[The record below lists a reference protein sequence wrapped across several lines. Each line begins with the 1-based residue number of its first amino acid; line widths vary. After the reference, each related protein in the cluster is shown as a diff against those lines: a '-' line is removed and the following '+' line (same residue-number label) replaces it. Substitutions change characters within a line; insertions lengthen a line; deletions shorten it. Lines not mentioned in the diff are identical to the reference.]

1 MFSHHIGAF
10 FGAWSGGFSYDLF
23 GSYDPVWLVAIV
35 LGLLAAAPYGPI
47 ADAPLVPSA
56 SGTGTGQ
63 ASRSCKRGGSLPSIL
78 MLLWLTPES
87 VSMTEA
93 ETNTRAT
100 IPPSVGARFR
110 VVPTL
115 DGLEWLHARF
125 TEERYARHSH
135 PTYVIGVVVS
145 GVEGFR
151 YRGGQRTATAGR
163 ILALNPQEPHDG
175 YPVAG
180 HFRYR
185 MIYPSPALLA
195 AVSGRRHG
203 TVYFPEPVI
212 DDPVLAGEL
221 AAAHA
226 AIDSESRLAAETRMH
241 EALRQLV
248 ERHGRGGVR
257 DRDAA
262 AEPAAEV
269 EAARD
274 VLAARLGDAVSLRE
288 LAELTG
294 LPAHRLV
301 RAFTRGYGLPPHAW
315 QLDRRIQHARY
326 RLARQEPISD
336 VALDL
341 GFGDQSHFHRR
352 FRERV
357 GIAPGQYRAA
367 WHAAGHGRERPG
379 ASDGE

>member
-1 MFSHHIGAF
+1 
-10 FGAWSGGFSYDLF
+10 
-23 GSYDPVWLVAIV
+23 
-35 LGLLAAAPYGPI
+35 
-47 ADAPLVPSA
+47 
-56 SGTGTGQ
+56 
-63 ASRSCKRGGSLPSIL
+63 
-78 MLLWLTPES
+78 
-87 VSMTEA
+87 MTEA

-100 IPPSVGARFR
+100 IPPSAGARFR

-135 PTYVIGVVVS
+135 PSYVIGVVVS

-151 YRGGQRTATAGR
+151 YRGGQCTATAGR

-185 MIYPSPALLA
+185 MIYPSPTLLA

-203 TVYFPEPVI
+203 TVHFPEPVI
-212 DDPVLAGEL
+212 DDPALADEL
-221 AAAHA
+221 AIAHA
-226 AIDSESRLAAETRMH
+226 VVASDGGLAAEARLH
-241 EALRQLV
+241 AALRRLV

-257 DRDAA
+257 DCDAVA
-262 AEPAAEV
+262 DSATEV

-274 VLAARLGDAVSLRE
+274 LLAARLGEGVSLRE
-288 LAELTG
+288 LTELTG
-294 LPAHRLV
+294 LPAHRLI
-301 RAFTRGYGLPPHAW
+301 RSFTRAYGLPPHAW
-315 QLDRRIQHARY
+315 QLDLRIQNARQ
-326 RLARQEPISD
+326 RLAQQAPISD
-336 VALDL
+336 VALEF

-357 GIAPGQYRAA
+357 GITPGQYRAA
-367 WHAAGHGRERPG
+367 WRATQRGREGADSSHGR
-379 ASDGE
+379 